1 MVHFYKTKM
10 WYCDNLFIANYENI
24 FDYSFDFN
32 SEWVDKDLERK
43 IGRCFNKLS
52 NYENLTN
59 ERNNFLG
66 AGFLLFDSAEN
77 PIYILLV
84 KLRPYD
90 GLIGI
95 DNLVLGQIL
104 EKFYDCMLFFT
115 MRLNL
120 YTSFNMKVQHVV
132 LLNIALQLS
141 QQIVATFECN
151 IFLSFH

>member
-1 MVHFYKTKM
+1 M

-24 FDYSFDFN
+24 FDYSLDFN

-66 AGFLLFDSAEN
+66 AGFLLFVSAEN

-95 DNLVLGQIL
+95 DNLVLD
-104 EKFYDCMLFFT
+104 KFLKNSTIACFFFT
-115 MRLNL
+115 MRLDL
-120 YTSFNMKVQHVV
+120 YTSFNMKVQHIV

-141 QQIVATFECN
+141 QQIVATFEWN